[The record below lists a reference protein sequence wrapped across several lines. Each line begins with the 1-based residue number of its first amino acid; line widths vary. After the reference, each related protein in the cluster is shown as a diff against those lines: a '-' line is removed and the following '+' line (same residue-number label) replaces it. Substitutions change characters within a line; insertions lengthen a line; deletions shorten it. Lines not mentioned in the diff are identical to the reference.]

1 MSQTGKQAPKAGKSA
16 DVVIPVAGN
25 EEEVVKGS
33 ASDIQVK
40 REIYE
45 KNKEIEEKDEEL
57 VKLRKQLEEARRSVV
72 PVSPGPSELDQLKA
86 QVEHLSRQI
95 ITGARGD
102 KVLFRSPTASDLQ
115 EDSVTFTARSV
126 YYVVASYM
134 DSNGIE
140 KIPPHK
146 LIIFTYQAS
155 DIRKDGKEEVIKNF
169 SQFTTNLKTEIG
181 FLRKH
186 PHYGITFSENTNE
199 MMEEDTRDTQFKVR
213 AANHI
218 MALSPEAIYA
228 RADEYK
234 IPNWRQKSADELKP
248 MIVEKMAEEY
258 KAESKKLNDDII
270 RRRILASTLMTEGK
284 TDE

>member
-1 MSQTGKQAPKAGKSA
+1 MGQTGKQAPKAEKSA
-16 DVVIPVAGN
+16 DVVIPAAGN
-25 EEEVVKGS
+25 GEETPK
-33 ASDIQVK
+33 SDIQVK

-45 KNKEIEEKDEEL
+45 KNKEIEQKDEEL
-57 VKLRKQLEEARRSVV
+57 AKIREELESLKKAKAATPATQGSDLET
-72 PVSPGPSELDQLKA
+72 LKA
-86 QVEHLSRQI
+86 QVEQLSRQLVA
-95 ITGARGD
+95 GVRGE
-102 KVLFRSPTASDLQ
+102 KTLFRSPTASDLQ

-126 YYVVASYM
+126 YFVVGSYI
-134 DSNGIE
+134 DSHGIE

-146 LIIFTYQAS
+146 LITFSYQAS

-169 SQFTTNLKTEIG
+169 SQFTTNLKTEID

-186 PHYGITFSENTNE
+186 PHYGISFSENTNE
-199 MMEEDTRDTQFKVR
+199 MMEEDTRDIQFKQR

-248 MIVEKMAEEY
+248 MIVEKMAEEF

-270 RRRILASTLMTEGK
+270 RRRILASSLVNDGK
-284 TDE
+284 EE